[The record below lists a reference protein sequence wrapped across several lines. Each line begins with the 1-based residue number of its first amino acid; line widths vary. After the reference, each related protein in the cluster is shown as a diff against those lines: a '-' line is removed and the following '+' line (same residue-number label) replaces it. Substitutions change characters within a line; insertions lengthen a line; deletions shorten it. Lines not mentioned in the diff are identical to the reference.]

1 MNIVLVG
8 AGEVG
13 FNLSK
18 VLSKEGYNLTI
29 IDIDPNKCNRV
40 NNNLDAKV
48 IEGNGASQRILQ
60 KINLE
65 DVKYFL
71 ALTKIDEIN
80 LVASSIAKKLGAKKV
95 ITRLRNTE
103 YVHKRAVMKPEDFGI
118 DYVIYPE
125 KAAKSEIFNLIKETS
140 AVEIKG
146 FKNDKVKLIG
156 VKLEHS
162 SPLIGRTVN
171 NVQLSNPYLE
181 HQVAVIDRDDHTF
194 IPHKETIYNKEDVVY
209 FVVDDINIDL
219 IQKMAGKP
227 PFKVNNIMILGLGK
241 LGRLLAKSLQV
252 DYNVKILET
261 NAEKAKKYSSD
272 LDECLILIGDGLD
285 LELLESE
292 NIFEND
298 CFIAATENQET
309 NMLASMIAK
318 NYNVKQVIMHI
329 NSSSYLKSIR
339 RIGVDAIV
347 SKSISAVNKILN
359 ILESDKEEIQI
370 SRFEDIDIDVLEI
383 KALPDCKYF
392 IKNYQISDIPE
403 SICLGAL
410 IRDDEIIIP
419 SYNTTININDD
430 LVLFVKP
437 ENISKAE
444 NLFQ

>member
-8 AGEVG
+8 VGEVG

-29 IDIDPNKCNRV
+29 IDIDPKRCSRV
-40 NNNLDAKV
+40 NNSIDAKI

-60 KINLE
+60 KVNLE
-65 DVKYFL
+65 DVQYFL

-103 YVHKRAVMKPEDFGI
+103 YVHKNAVMKPEDFGI
-118 DYVIYPE
+118 NHVIYPE
-125 KAAKSEIFNLIKETS
+125 KAAKSEIVDLIKETS
-140 AVEIKG
+140 ALEIKG
-146 FKNDKVKLIG
+146 FKDDKVKLIG

-171 NVQLSNPYLE
+171 NVQLSNPYLS

-194 IPHKETIYNKEDVVY
+194 IPHKETVYNKEDVIY
-209 FVVDDINIDL
+209 FVVDDDNIDL
-219 IQKMAGKP
+219 VQKMAGKP

-252 DYNVKILET
+252 DYNVKILEI
-261 NAEKAKKYSSD
+261 NADKAKKYSSD
-272 LDECLILIGDGLD
+272 LDECLILVGDGLD

-329 NSSSYLKSIR
+329 NSSNYLKSVR

-347 SKSISAVNKILN
+347 SKNISAVNKILN

-370 SRFEDIDIDVLEI
+370 SRFEDIDIDALEI
-383 KALPDCKYF
+383 KAISDSKYF
-392 IKNYQISDIPE
+392 TKNYKISDIPE
-403 SICLGAL
+403 NICLGAI
-410 IRDDEIIIP
+410 IRNNSIIIP
-419 SYNTTININDD
+419 TYNTSIKIDDD
-430 LVLFVKP
+430 LILFVKP

>member
-103 YVHKRAVMKPEDFGI
+103 YVHKEAVMKPEDFGI

-261 NAEKAKKYSSD
+261 NAKKAKKYSSD

-347 SKSISAVNKILN
+347 SKSISTVNKILN

-370 SRFEDIDIDVLEI
+370 SRFEDIDIDSIELDVA
-383 KALPDCKYF
+383 KNCKYLS
-392 IKNYQISDIPE
+392 KKY
-403 SICLGAL
+403 SINDLPNTIIVGAI
-410 IRDDEIIIP
+410 IRSNNIIIP
-419 SYNTTININDD
+419 NNKTEIKVNDN
-430 LVLFVKP
+430 LLIFLKP
-437 ENISKAE
+437 EQISTVEKI
-444 NLFQ
+444 FQ